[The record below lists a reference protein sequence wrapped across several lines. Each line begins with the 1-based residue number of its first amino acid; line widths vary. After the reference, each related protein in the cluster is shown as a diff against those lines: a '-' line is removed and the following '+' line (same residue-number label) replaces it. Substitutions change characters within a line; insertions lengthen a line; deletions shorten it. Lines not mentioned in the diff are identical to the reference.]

1 MSKVSEPSVVE
12 PASILNAHSRDG
24 TPPAAV
30 PWGKFKSTACRR
42 CHSRKNEATLP
53 DCLRLYTMKDARNF
67 SAQEYYRHVEAIRAA
82 LETVYTKRKA
92 AMQTLRETDEASF
105 LSNLPQPGQTLS
117 AQVTTGGIALNEP
130 SLQELLAQPM
140 LDLQFLD
147 GSGHDAYS

>member
-1 MSKVSEPSVVE
+1 MSSLLDGKD
-12 PASILNAHSRDG
+12 SRSHTD
-24 TPPAAV
+24 T
-30 PWGKFKSTACRR
+30 F
-42 CHSRKNEATLP
+42 NEAAKFLSQ
-53 DCLRLYTMKDARNF
+53 MKDARNF